1 MSNSLKRTQGDRPS
15 TYIDLEGH
23 SWSLA
28 SFDQRERKLFE
39 EMCRAAAKYDWN
51 EFDNYWLKEVAG
63 LYEPRGL
70 SRREII
76 QKPLFRI
83 GQDLSSRIAVT
94 KGYALYGDYRDDLEE
109 IAKTRFKTRRAFCKA
124 TGLSED
130 MLSHVLAGR
139 KDLSIR
145 TLSHALAKIGYEIR
159 AVPAETSPIAP
170 KVGKA
175 RAS

>member
-1 MSNSLKRTQGDRPS
+1 MSNSSKLDETI
-15 TYIDLEGH
+15 YIDLDGR
-23 SWSLA
+23 SWNLA
-28 SFDQRERKLFE
+28 DLDTDERKLFE
-39 EMCRAAAKYDWN
+39 DFRRAADKLDWN
-51 EFDNYWLKEVAG
+51 EFDNYRLKTITA
-63 LYEPRGL
+63 LYEARGL
-70 SRREII
+70 SRRQIS
-76 QKPLFRI
+76 QKPLFDI

-109 IAKTRFKTRRAFCKA
+109 IAKTRFNSHRAFCKA

-145 TLSHALAKIGYEIR
+145 TLSQALAKIGYELR

-170 KVGKA
+170 KARKA